1 MKKTMVT
8 LSRLG
13 PFALENRLDRRHDTE
28 IFRAVH
34 LKQHRQAAIQILPAR
49 YAADPV
55 GRKQLQARSE
65 LLKKL
70 NHPNIVRCYG
80 AGIDESTA
88 FLAMELVE
96 GESLAQYM
104 DDRMSMMWGVIL
116 DIAQQICAGMEF
128 AHSRGICHLRLNPCC
143 VLLAGEGLKHP
154 DLPLEVKLTNFW
166 AGVAWRK
173 EPVSEPTVENQQY
186 LAPEQFD
193 PDAELDARTDIFSLG
208 CIMYRALS
216 GNVPFP
222 LAEGADIKSPERF
235 ATVPPRIGSLALD
248 CPIWLDR
255 LVMQMIDVDPAKRVA
270 SMEAVASALRET
282 RTAVAAGTSSLEH
295 AVVGNAG
302 RNSSIETGADKKDAK
317 RLLKKKEAKGPA
329 GPIYER
335 PWFLVVCLLLILGT
349 IGYAFMPLSEQQL
362 FDRGAKLME
371 STQDTDWKVAEETYF
386 LPLIE
391 KYPDS
396 PHAAEAQAFVDKIWI
411 HDAETRLWR
420 KGQLGRDYSNEGER
434 WLAGARKLNDLGN
447 QLGAWSQYEVMVAQ
461 LNPDSPEERPYYLIA
476 QQEIEALKQRKIV
489 VTDHVEVASVNDFL
503 ARADKAAEKG
513 ETEQA
518 RLIYRRILSLYDG
531 TSQLYD
537 QVQSAREGL
546 ANLPSK

>member
-1 MKKTMVT
+1 MVT

-65 LLKKL
+65 LLRKL

-96 GESLAQYM
+96 GESFAQYM
-104 DDRMSMMWGVIL
+104 DDRMTIMWGVLL
-116 DIAQQICAGMEF
+116 DIAQQVCAGMEF
-128 AHSRGICHLRLNPCC
+128 AHSRGVFHLRLNPCC

-173 EPVSEPTVENQQY
+173 EPVSEPSLENQQY

-193 PDAELDARTDIFSLG
+193 LEANVDARTDVFSLG

-216 GNVPFP
+216 GCVPFP
-222 LAEGADIKSPERF
+222 IAEGETNATVERF
-235 ATVPPRIGSLALD
+235 AIEPPRIATLALD

-255 LVMQMIDVDPAKRVA
+255 IIMQMIEVDPAKRPA

-282 RTAVAAGTSSLEH
+282 RSAVAAGTSSLEH

-302 RNSSIETGADKKDAK
+302 RNSNIATGVAKEDAR
-317 RLLKKKEAKGPA
+317 RLLKQKVVKGPA

-335 PWFLVVCLLLILGT
+335 PWFLVLCLLLV
-349 IGYAFMPLSEQQL
+349 IGMIGFAFLPMSEQQL
-362 FDRGAKLME
+362 FDRGAKLMQSDKE
-371 STQDTDWKVAEETYF
+371 TDWKLAEETY
-386 LPLIE
+386 LSPLLE

-396 PHAAEAQAFVDKIWI
+396 PHAAEAQALVDKIWI
-411 HDAETRLWR
+411 SDAESRLR
-420 KGQLGRDYSNEGER
+420 TKERLGKQYSSTGEEM
-434 WLAGARKLNDLGN
+434 LAAARKCDSLGS
-447 QLGAWSQYEVMVAQ
+447 QLLAWTKYDEMVAK
-461 LNPDSPEERPYYLIA
+461 LHPDSREERPYYLIA
-476 QQEIEALKQRKIV
+476 QQELETLKNRKV
-489 VTDHVEVASVNDFL
+489 VKPSEEISSVDEYL
-503 ARADKAAEKG
+503 VLADKALEKG
-513 ETEQA
+513 DRDHA
-518 RLIYRRILSLYDG
+518 RLIYRRIVSLYDENP
-531 TSQLYD
+531 QMYD
-537 QVQSAREGL
+537 EVQAARQGL
-546 ANLPSK
+546 MTADSK

>member
-1 MKKTMVT
+1 LKKTMVT

-28 IFRAVH
+28 IFRAIH

-65 LLKKL
+65 LLRKL

-96 GESLAQYM
+96 GESFAQFM
-104 DDRMSMMWGVIL
+104 DDRMTMLWGVVL

-166 AGVAWRK
+166 AGVAWSK
-173 EPVSEPTVENQQY
+173 EPMAEPTRENQQY

-193 PDAELDARTDIFSLG
+193 PQENLDARTDIFSLG
-208 CIMYRALS
+208 CILYRALS
-216 GNVPFP
+216 GRVPFP
-222 LAEGADIKSPERF
+222 LQDDDAPGSVARF
-235 ATVPPRIGSLALD
+235 AIEAPRVASLALD

-255 LVMQMIDVDPAKRVA
+255 VIMQMIEIDPEKRIA

-282 RTAVAAGTSSLEH
+282 RSAVAAGTSSLEH

-302 RNSSIETGADKKDAK
+302 RNSNIATGVAKEDAR
-317 RLLKKKEAKGPA
+317 RLLKQKKSKGPL
-329 GPIYER
+329 GPFYER
-335 PWFLVVCLLLILGT
+335 PWFLLACLLLVFAT
-349 IGYAFMPLSEQQL
+349 IGFAFLPMSEQQM
-362 FDRGAKLME
+362 FDRGAALMKTDNE
-371 STQDTDWKVAEETYF
+371 TDWKRAEETYL
-386 LPLIE
+386 LPLVE
-391 KYPDS
+391 QYPDTEL
-396 PHAAEAQAFVDKIWI
+396 AAEAQVYLDQIWI
-411 HDAETRLWR
+411 RNAEARLR
-420 KGQLGRDYSNEGER
+420 NKERGNGREYSNTGEAM
-434 WLAGARKLNDLGN
+434 LGSARNREAIGS
-447 QLGAWSQYEVMVAQ
+447 QLGAWERYDAMIAQ
-461 LNPDSPEERPYYLIA
+461 LHPGSREERPYFLIA
-476 QQEIEALKQRKIV
+476 QQELEKLRNRKVEADIEVL
-489 VTDHVEVASVNDFL
+489 SVDEYL
-503 ARADKAAEKG
+503 DIAEKAISKG
-513 ETEQA
+513 DREQA
-518 RLIYRRILSLYDG
+518 RLIYRRIISLYD
-531 TSQLYD
+531 QHPKLYD
-537 QVQSAREGL
+537 EVQSAKQGL
-546 ANLPSK
+546 QMLGSS